1 MKRRHPL
8 QLLIELTIDLVDLAL
23 DDCEQFNALAC
34 GTDGPCRPLRAR
46 CASGSFAADRP
57 PFAGNTWR
65 PLPAWNAWWPLL
77 TACAFGAGHRSKW
90 SYTRRRQ
97 GDCGILGSAL
107 VTEMTDLPIA
117 CTLTPEA
124 IRTRRAGLLPGLL
137 SRIESCETLPEGY
150 RLRFA
155 ATGDVLTA
163 IAQTIDAERQC
174 CRFLRFLV
182 TVEPDGGPI
191 SLDITG
197 PPGTSE
203 FLDGLLM
210 P

>member
-1 MKRRHPL
+1 
-8 QLLIELTIDLVDLAL
+8 
-23 DDCEQFNALAC
+23 
-34 GTDGPCRPLRAR
+34 
-46 CASGSFAADRP
+46 
-57 PFAGNTWR
+57 
-65 PLPAWNAWWPLL
+65 
-77 TACAFGAGHRSKW
+77 
-90 SYTRRRQ
+90 
-97 GDCGILGSAL
+97 
-107 VTEMTDLPIA
+107 MTDLPIA

-137 SRIESCETLPEGY
+137 SRIESCETLPGGY

-155 ATGDVLTA
+155 ATADLLTA

-203 FLDGLLM
+203 FLDGVLM